1 MKRFILFLSA
11 LLCFG
16 GAYAQS
22 SYGNERKQADSTQEE
37 GEYDD
42 FVITEEFAINI
53 NSLNLDE
60 YGAFH
65 EGMAWV
71 KKDGEW
77 GVIDKSGNVVVP
89 IKLQLVE
96 DFEGPRDFKDFQDGF
111 AWFSRKDGKYGFVGN
126 NGTIV
131 VPMYDDFFVS
141 QEGFAG
147 VKKDGKWGFVD
158 KSGKIVVPIQYD
170 DAFCNDVGITWV
182 KKDGKWGVI
191 NKGGK
196 IVVPIQYD
204 QHRLIIN
211 TLNEGFECVE
221 KDGKWGVINTDG
233 EIVIPIQF
241 DFVDNFQEGLWS
253 VWKGGKYGVVDR
265 SGKVM
270 VPIQYDY
277 VQDFHEGFAGV
288 KKDGKWGFVDKSGKV
303 VVPIQYDDVHDF
315 HEGFARI
322 KKEGKLG
329 FVDNSG
335 KVVAPIQFDHATDFH
350 EGFARVKKD
359 GKCYVVDKSGK
370 AVASIQYDECF
381 DFYAALA
388 RVKKDGKWGF
398 VDNKGIVVP
407 ILYDNCEGFH
417 DGFAGVKKDG
427 KWGFVDKSGKVVVP
441 IQYDYVCNFYEGLA
455 EVKKDGKRGLVDKS
469 GRIVVPI
476 QYDYIYGFHEGLAK
490 AEKNGKWGL
499 INKEGKIVVPIQ
511 YDDVGDFHEGLA
523 VVRAYAFYLEG
534 YVDRYGNTTLR
545 MPLYNDT
552 LQYAVNDYN
561 ALLKQYPYNYNENR
575 IAYSLSLE
583 LPNDEKFLHDTLH
596 SLLEIINRKK
606 AQLIER
612 YQKDSLQF
620 KQLNDS
626 LRKKIKESN
635 EQLLSN
641 PYNLQKRTIDDGL
654 SDSLFGRTEELTEEL
669 HHKMSAIPKWQKQI
683 EQEVYEDAKK
693 NNPQRFCEIYFAQN
707 PVQKQIADSIY
718 VECRCKFPGRN
729 AFDISFIDNTLSDCD
744 CRDKQ
749 YQEVSYLYHSRE
761 EFDMSYNKEENAFF
775 QEVEGRK
782 KEKRILMQL
791 EETLAT
797 QKQLKMKKA
806 LTSSKQEIIDIVN
819 RVSQH
824 RNGYYY
830 EDAVELLLKYD
841 DKMSKEWEKNGAYF
855 KSKAEMYEYYIGEDY
870 EKALK
875 AKRRE

>member
-96 DFEGPRDFKDFQDGF
+96 DGVGPPDFKDFQDGF

-303 VVPIQYDDVHDF
+303 VVPIQYD
-315 HEGFARI
+315 
-322 KKEGKLG
+322 
-329 FVDNSG
+329 
-335 KVVAPIQFDHATDFH
+335 
-350 EGFARVKKD
+350 
-359 GKCYVVDKSGK
+359 
-370 AVASIQYDECF
+370 
-381 DFYAALA
+381 
-388 RVKKDGKWGF
+388 
-398 VDNKGIVVP
+398 
-407 ILYDNCEGFH
+407 
-417 DGFAGVKKDG
+417 
-427 KWGFVDKSGKVVVP
+427 
-441 IQYDYVCNFYEGLA
+441 YVCNFYEGLA

-511 YDDVGDFHEGLA
+511 YDDVGDFHEGLATVRKEGKCGVIDKNGKIVVPIQYGDVGDFHEGLA

-626 LRKKIKESN
+626 LRKKVKESN

-707 PVQKQIADSIY
+707 PVQKQFADSIY

-729 AFDISFIDNTLSDCD
+729 AFDIAFIDNTLSDCD

-782 KEKRILMQL
+782 KEKRILTQL

-806 LTSSKQEIIDIVN
+806 LASSKQEIIEIVN

-841 DKMSKEWEKNGAYF
+841 DKMSEEWEKDGAYF

-870 EKALK
+870 EKALRE
-875 AKRRE
+875 KRRE